1 MVNLEENVLIA
12 GFGDLLERTWS
23 HGVHHKPNGKS
34 ALWNHIKYYV
44 KLINYESTQMSHAGL
59 PVTLNKDENPAV
71 VWCLMR
77 KQLVNRSS
85 SASRSQSPSGHRSHT
100 LPRPQMSLHQVRS
113 SPLLAMATSAFNLA
127 PSDNMMITNQ
137 SNTSL
142 AHDFHSVE
150 LCFRHNPVS
159 VSASE
164 IVFARAF
171 VRLTLERRLLS
182 ELFSHSDLLQAL
194 YKREAFL
201 HIDIIYHVIIVPTRA
216 RATRISSTTTANPY
230 IALAGILGSTK
241 VIPLP
246 SKKTLEIKFKHKNLG
261 QLTTLRIGHD
271 NTGLMPRWNIDHIVV
286 RNQLTNNV
294 YRFVTFNLF

>member
-1 MVNLEENVLIA
+1 
-12 GFGDLLERTWS
+12 
-23 HGVHHKPNGKS
+23 
-34 ALWNHIKYYV
+34 
-44 KLINYESTQMSHAGL
+44 
-59 PVTLNKDENPAV
+59 AV

-142 AHDFHSVE
+142 AHNFHSIE
-150 LCFRHNPVS
+150 LCFGHNPVS

-164 IVFARAF
+164 IGFARAF
-171 VRLTLERRLLS
+171 VRLALERRLLSRHLS

-194 YKREAFL
+194 YKREAF
-201 HIDIIYHVIIVPTRA
+201 
-216 RATRISSTTTANPY
+216 
-230 IALAGILGSTK
+230 
-241 VIPLP
+241 
-246 SKKTLEIKFKHKNLG
+246 
-261 QLTTLRIGHD
+261 
-271 NTGLMPRWNIDHIVV
+271 
-286 RNQLTNNV
+286 
-294 YRFVTFNLF
+294 